1 MALMILYQFF
11 AKRNHKNNFYKIDV
25 LDKQS
30 TFQKYVHNFKV
41 YLSLQNTFQCNTN
54 AFIIVNFN
62 MKKSDNHCIIGINLY

>member
-30 TFQKYVHNFKV
+30 TFQKYVHNFK
-41 YLSLQNTFQCNTN
+41 
-54 AFIIVNFN
+54 I
-62 MKKSDNHCIIGINLY
+62 